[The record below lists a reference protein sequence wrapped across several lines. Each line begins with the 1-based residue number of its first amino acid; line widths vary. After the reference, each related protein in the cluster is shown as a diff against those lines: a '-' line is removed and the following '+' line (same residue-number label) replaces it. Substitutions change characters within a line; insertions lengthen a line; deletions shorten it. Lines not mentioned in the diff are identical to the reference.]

1 MDKYIAIFVVL
12 VWNVSIATGQ
22 GFAFGPKGGLSI
34 GQQNFSG
41 YQRDALFAYHGALFI
56 ESLSEAN
63 KNALFAQLGYHV
75 RGSAVRIPR
84 HTNIN
89 GQDVAAR
96 TQKSEFGN
104 LALYLGGKQKFDLGL
119 DKKWYFD
126 FALRG
131 EFNLSTRL
139 PTIYANL
146 TDQVNKFVYG
156 VSVGIGAE
164 FMFSELIGAII
175 EFNAHPD
182 ISDQITI
189 PAQRSIF
196 NPNTIIREQRIRNIS
211 YELTVGFRFLRKIEY
226 ID

>member
-1 MDKYIAIFVVL
+1 MDKYIVIFIILVL
-12 VWNVSIATGQ
+12 NVDVSVGQ

-41 YQRDALFAYHGALFI
+41 YQRDALFAYHGALYI
-56 ESLSEAN
+56 ESLTEEN
-63 KNALFAQLGYHV
+63 KNALFAQIGYHI
-75 RGSAVRIPR
+75 RGSALRIPR
-84 HTNIN
+84 YTNIN
-89 GQDVAAR
+89 GQVVQAR
-96 TQKSEFGN
+96 TQKSTFEN

-119 DKKWYFD
+119 NSKWYFD

-131 EFNLSTRL
+131 EYNLSIEL
-139 PTIYANL
+139 PGIYSNIE
-146 TDQVNKFVYG
+146 DQVNKFVYG

-164 FMFSELIGAII
+164 FMFSELVGALV

-182 ISDQITI
+182 ISDQIVV
-189 PAQRSIF
+189 PAQRSIN
-196 NPNTIIREQRIRNIS
+196 NPNVILPEQRVRNVS